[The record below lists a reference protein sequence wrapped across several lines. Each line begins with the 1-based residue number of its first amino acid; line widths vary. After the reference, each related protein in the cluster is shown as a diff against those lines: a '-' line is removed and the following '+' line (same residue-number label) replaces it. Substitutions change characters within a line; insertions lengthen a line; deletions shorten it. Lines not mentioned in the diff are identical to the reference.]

1 MVDTV
6 SRQAAIEA
14 PGLRVSLD
22 LTSHVASLRY
32 FDPEGSFAATVRS
45 VVGVGL
51 PGVLQSVRV
60 PTTSDDGGCILAWRS
75 PTETLVL
82 DTDAKRFSNLK
93 VALAVA
99 RDGCIVDQSGGLW
112 VLRASGGR
120 VSDLLTRLGGSTS
133 VPNIGAARRGRLA
146 DVSVLALCVEPDE
159 TLLVVDRVYSQH
171 LLAWIRQT
179 AADFEIP

>member
-1 MVDTV
+1 MDDTV
-6 SRQAAIEA
+6 SRQATIGA
-14 PGLRVSLD
+14 PSLRVSLD
-22 LTSHVASLRY
+22 LTVHVASLRY

-45 VVGVGL
+45 VVGVAL
-51 PGVLQSVRV
+51 PGVLQSARA
-60 PTTSDDGGCILAWRS
+60 SDDGGCILAWRS

-82 DTDAKRFSNLK
+82 DTDAERFSSLK
-93 VALAVA
+93 VALAYA

-120 VSDLLTRLGGSTS
+120 VSDLLTRLGGSAS
-133 VPNIGAARRGRLA
+133 VPKIGAARRGRLA

-171 LLAWIRQT
+171 LLAWIRET
-179 AADFEIP
+179 EADFEIP